1 MRRLNINYPKL
12 FTALAVGY
20 GTIYM
25 VRTWYYSYNRE
36 HEKQL
41 MQVAKKQIYDEYP
54 ELRPYVNLDKDDFDE
69 YDAQYQKIMKK

>member
-12 FTALAVGY
+12 FTTLAVGY
-20 GTIYM
+20 GIIYM

-54 ELRPYVNLDKDDFDE
+54 ELRPYVNLDKDDFNE
-69 YDAQYQKIMKK
+69 YEAQYQKIMKK